1 MPPQTTM
8 RNALVNWPW
17 SWPWLRGRDA
27 ASGERLLRE
36 LPLRLLRQ
44 PGSDEPLL
52 KLLAALQRELC
63 AQHASLLLPGEG
75 AAGWRQL
82 GALAGCSAQDDCPWR
97 ADPTRLPVGGGLMN
111 CARCLRAGRQRLI
124 CGVASDAGE
133 SGALLVDFPRPPR
146 QAQRDR
152 LREIG
157 LLLGDTLQTLAGE
170 RRRQRRELAAE
181 RAVLARELHD
191 TVAQQ
196 LSYLQIRASR
206 IQALLATSEQ
216 ESAAQPMLDELRGTL
231 QLLHRQV
238 RELIAS
244 ARLTMG
250 GRTLNEAVQAS
261 VDEFARCSGCV
272 FELDNRIPAGL
283 ITPEAELQVLQ
294 IIREAL
300 ANVVRH
306 SHARCVQVSLL
317 PRPGDGVEVRVE
329 DDGIGLPDELPESG
343 HFGLRIMRERA
354 AGIGARLEFASGTP
368 RGTCVRLLWSGA

>member
-1 MPPQTTM
+1 M

-17 SWPWLRGRDA
+17 SWLRDRDA

-44 PGSDEPLL
+44 PGSVEPLL

-82 GALAGCSAQDDCPWR
+82 GAASGCNDQNGCPWR
-97 ADPTRLPVGGGLMN
+97 AEPSRLPPGGGLMN
-111 CARCLRAGRQRLI
+111 CARCLRSGRQRLI
-124 CGVASDAGE
+124 CGISADAGE

-152 LREIG
+152 VREVG

-181 RAVLARELHD
+181 RAMLARELHD

-206 IQALLATSEQ
+206 IQALLVTSEQ
-216 ESAAQPMLDELRGTL
+216 PSAAQPMLAELRGTL

-244 ARLTMG
+244 ARLTMD

-272 FELDNRIPAGL
+272 FELDNRIHAGL

-306 SHARCVQVSLL
+306 SHARRVQVSLL
-317 PRPGDGVEVRVE
+317 ARSGGGVEVRVE

-343 HFGLRIMRERA
+343 HFGLHIMRERA
-354 AGIGARLEFASGTP
+354 AGIDARLEFGKGEP
-368 RGTCVRLLWSGA
+368 RGTCVRLLWRGA

>member
-1 MPPQTTM
+1 MPPQTTL
-8 RNALVNWPW
+8 RNTLASWPW
-17 SWPWLRGRDA
+17 SWPWLRDRDA

-52 KLLAALQRELC
+52 KMLAALQRELC
-63 AQHASLLLPGEG
+63 AHQASLLLPGEG
-75 AAGWRQL
+75 RAGLRQL
-82 GALAGCSAQDDCPWR
+82 GAVTGCNAQDECPWR
-97 ADPTRLPVGGGLMN
+97 ADPSRLPSGGGLMN
-111 CARCLRAGRQRLI
+111 CARCLRAGRHRLL
-124 CGVASDAGE
+124 CGVSTDLGE

-152 LREIG
+152 LRDVG
-157 LLLGDTLQTLAGE
+157 LLLGDTLQALAGE

-181 RAVLARELHD
+181 RAMLSRELHD

-216 ESAAQPMLDELRGTL
+216 PCAAKPMLDELRATL

-244 ARLTMG
+244 ARLTMD

-261 VDEFARCSGCV
+261 VDEFARCSSCV

-306 SHARCVQVSLL
+306 SHARRVQVSLL
-317 PRPGDGVEVRVE
+317 ARPGGVEVRVE
-329 DDGIGLPDELPESG
+329 DDGIGLPDELPETG

-354 AGIGARLEFASGTP
+354 AGIDARLEFGKGTP
-368 RGTCVRLLWSGA
+368 RGTCVRLLWRGA

>member
-1 MPPQTTM
+1 MPPQTTL
-8 RNALVNWPW
+8 RNALASWPW
-17 SWPWLRGRDA
+17 SWPWPSERDA
-27 ASGERLLRE
+27 MSGERLLRE

-52 KLLAALQRELC
+52 KLLAALQRELR
-63 AQHASLLLPGEG
+63 ARQASLLLPGEG
-75 AAGWRQL
+75 AAGLRQL
-82 GALAGCSAQDDCPWR
+82 GALAGCNAQDDCPWR
-97 ADPTRLPVGGGLMN
+97 ADPSRLPKGGVLMN

-124 CGVASDAGE
+124 CGVATDLDE

-146 QAQRDR
+146 QAQCDR

-181 RAVLARELHD
+181 RAVLSRELHD

-206 IQALLATSEQ
+206 IQAQLATPGQ
-216 ESAAQPMLDELRGTL
+216 ACAAQPMLAELRVTL

-244 ARLTMG
+244 ARLTMD

-306 SHARCVQVSLL
+306 SHARHVQLSLL
-317 PRPGDGVEVRVE
+317 PRPGGGVEVRVE